1 MCKNKKKVGVH
12 SSKVK
17 NRISF
22 RISKNYHKK
31 KYSLIKKKIRNLN
44 PKFQYF
50 NLDSVF
56 IYESIQYEFFYSSL
70 SDNNNMKPKPSDLEF
85 LKAKIEDLQKI
96 RDNEKNIKTI
106 NIPLIYANFFNNMEK
121 KIILNQREKQVQT
134 IVNEYDKNKVASC
147 EKIAHIY
154 KQTYD
159 ENISKSTVHRILKKK
174 LNYCFRKTIIKTSKL
189 ESIISIKQTFFIL
202 NLIIHILK
210 IGGELVYVDESGF
223 YKSNGNLKM
232 WRKSGQT
239 IYYDI
244 KDNIKLNLLLAV
256 TQSKV
261 LHYKIVNENIDSG
274 KFEEFLGELCEKL
287 TDDEKRKY
295 IFFLDNCTAHNTAKL
310 FEFYNKQK
318 MKVIF
323 NTPYRSNF
331 NMVELVFRHIKR
343 ETYTHIYNTD
353 KEIIAIIDD
362 ILREKGIG
370 KKLTSFYKNTLDT
383 YLNYI
388 YSNKFVN
395 LN

>member
-159 ENISKSTVHRILKKK
+159 ENISKSTVHRILKK
-174 LNYCFRKTIIKTSKL
+174 N
-189 ESIISIKQTFFIL
+189 
-202 NLIIHILK
+202 
-210 IGGELVYVDESGF
+210 
-223 YKSNGNLKM
+223 
-232 WRKSGQT
+232 
-239 IYYDI
+239 
-244 KDNIKLNLLLAV
+244 
-256 TQSKV
+256 
-261 LHYKIVNENIDSG
+261 
-274 KFEEFLGELCEKL
+274 
-287 TDDEKRKY
+287 
-295 IFFLDNCTAHNTAKL
+295 
-310 FEFYNKQK
+310 
-318 MKVIF
+318 
-323 NTPYRSNF
+323 
-331 NMVELVFRHIKR
+331 
-343 ETYTHIYNTD
+343 
-353 KEIIAIIDD
+353 
-362 ILREKGIG
+362 
-370 KKLTSFYKNTLDT
+370 
-383 YLNYI
+383 
-388 YSNKFVN
+388 
-395 LN
+395 